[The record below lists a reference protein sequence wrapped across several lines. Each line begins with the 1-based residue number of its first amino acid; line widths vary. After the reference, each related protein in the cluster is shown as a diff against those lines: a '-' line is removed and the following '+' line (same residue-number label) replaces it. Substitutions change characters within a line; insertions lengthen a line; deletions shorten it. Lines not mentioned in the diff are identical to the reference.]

1 MKQLI
6 IIVYKINVDGLS
18 RSSVQD
24 YLSDLHKFNS
34 LKNDEELMVDYI
46 IREIWLTITESP
58 SDVKVIY
65 PVSLDKE
72 QLENLINDLKIGL
85 TYDRSFKDI
94 QL

>member
-18 RSSVQD
+18 RSRVDEQIDILNHS
-24 YLSDLHKFNS
+24 YS
-34 LKNDEELMVDYI
+34 LTKDEELKNDYI
-46 IREIWLTITESP
+46 IREIWLPITESP

-65 PVSLDKE
+65 PVTLDNE
-72 QLENLINDLKIGL
+72 QLEDLINDLKVGL
-85 TYDRSFKDI
+85 INDRSFKDI

>member
-6 IIVYKINVDGLS
+6 IIVYKINVEGLT
-18 RSSVQD
+18 RSNVQEHIEN
-24 YLSDLHKFNS
+24 LSKFNS
-34 LKNDEELMVDYI
+34 LKNDEELMNDYLI
-46 IREIWLTITESP
+46 KEIWLPITDSD

-85 TYDRSFKDI
+85 IYDRSFKDI